1 MKRILLALLIITGCA
16 KDDFTAQIDSVMPDL
31 IVEGDVGLRFYDSEI
46 TDTDLFNIKSPMNA
60 TYTLE
65 ITDVFGNLISK
76 STLEAQAGNNV
87 YAFYTKAFK
96 RGHYTISVYYF
107 GELIAETTQT
117 IS

>member
-1 MKRILLALLIITGCA
+1 MKRILLALLILTGCA
-16 KDDFTAQIDSVMPDL
+16 KDYSLDNTESIIPDVQ
-31 IVEGDVGLRFYDSEI
+31 VEGDVGLRFYDSEI

-96 RGHYTISVYYF
+96 TGHYTISVYYF